1 MDCRVKPG
9 NDGKRTYYIG
19 SNVRI
24 ARCSVVTK
32 PQGCWR
38 PRSMIRLFGPAGK
51 GLMLFNSYP
60 FIFLFL
66 PIVLL
71 GYFALGR
78 LGNLAPVIWLATASL
93 AFYSF
98 SNWQFVALLVGSIAF
113 NYGIGYLLIAKKLRP
128 SARFAALTVGV
139 AGDLVV
145 LGIFKYAGF
154 LAANLNALL
163 STGITLHILLPVGIS
178 FYTFTQ
184 IAFLVDAY
192 RGNVARYALPHYAL
206 FVTYFPHLIA
216 GPILHHKD
224 MIPQFERAETKRP
237 DAHLLLCGL
246 IIFAI
251 GLFKKTGLADGIQ
264 PLVSLAFGPNAP
276 TFDQAWIGALAYTFQ
291 LYFDFSGYSDMAI
304 GISLMFGIFLPLNF
318 NSPYKAKNI
327 IDFWR
332 RWHMT
337 LSQFL
342 RDYLYISLGGNR
354 HGPVLRYVNLMI
366 TMLLGGLW
374 HGAAWT
380 FVVWGALHGAYL
392 CINHAWNNY
401 GPPVPPRLAPLANV
415 AALLLT
421 FLSVVIAWVFF
432 RADSLDSA
440 LYVLSKM
447 ADPSHVAFGR
457 GEIANFGLI
466 VIYAA
471 LVWFA
476 PNTQAI
482 MGYDHKNRTV
492 GEKLSAWRLR
502 PLFLYA
508 AAAVLAFGILG
519 IQQHSEFIYFR
530 F

>member
-1 MDCRVKPG
+1 
-9 NDGKRTYYIG
+9 
-19 SNVRI
+19 
-24 ARCSVVTK
+24 
-32 PQGCWR
+32 
-38 PRSMIRLFGPAGK
+38 
-51 GLMLFNSYP
+51 MLT
-60 FIFLFL
+60 L
-66 PIVLL
+66 
-71 GYFALGR
+71 
-78 LGNLAPVIWLATASL
+78 
-93 AFYSF
+93 
-98 SNWQFVALLVGSIAF
+98 
-113 NYGIGYLLIAKKLRP
+113 
-128 SARFAALTVGV
+128 GV
-139 AGDLVV
+139 AGDLLM

-154 LAANLNALL
+154 LAANLNAIF
-163 STGITLHILLPVGIS
+163 STGFTVNILLPVGIS

-224 MIPQFERAETKRP
+224 MIPQFERAEAKRP
-237 DAHLLLCGL
+237 DPHLILCGL

-251 GLFKKTGLADGIQ
+251 GLFKKTCLADGIQ
-264 PLVSLAFGPNAP
+264 PLVALAFGPNAP

-318 NSPYKAKNI
+318 NSPYKATSI

-342 RDYLYISLGGNR
+342 RDYLYIPLGGNR
-354 HGPVLRYVNLMI
+354 RGRVLRYVNLMI

-392 CINHAWNNY
+392 CINHAWNNF
-401 GPPVPPRLAPLANV
+401 GPTIAPRLA
-415 AALLLT
+415 
-421 FLSVVIAWVFF
+421 
-432 RADSLDSA
+432 RAGECRRAHADIPCGRRRLGVLPRRQHASA
-440 LYVLSKM
+440 LYVLSRM
-447 ADPSHVAFGR
+447 ADPTHIAFGR
-457 GEIANFGLI
+457 GEIAYALFI
-466 VIYAA
+466 AIYAA
-471 LVWFA
+471 IAWFA

-482 MGYDHKNRTV
+482 MGYDHENRIV
-492 GEKLSAWRLR
+492 GEKLGAWRMR

-508 AAAVLAFGILG
+508 TAAVLAFGILG

>member
-1 MDCRVKPG
+1 
-9 NDGKRTYYIG
+9 
-19 SNVRI
+19 
-24 ARCSVVTK
+24 
-32 PQGCWR
+32 
-38 PRSMIRLFGPAGK
+38 
-51 GLMLFNSYP
+51 MLFNSYL
-60 FIFLFL
+60 FMFAFL
-66 PIVLL
+66 PVALA

-78 LGNLAPVIWLATASL
+78 SSNLAPVVWLALASL
-93 AFYSF
+93 AFYAF
-98 SNWQFVALLVGSIAF
+98 SNWQFVLLLLGSIAF
-113 NYGIGYLLIAKKLRP
+113 NYGVGYLLIERKLH
-128 SARFAALTVGV
+128 AGLRFAVLTVGV
-139 AGDLVV
+139 AGDLLL

-154 LAANLNALL
+154 VALNLNAVFA
-163 STGITLHILLPVGIS
+163 TGFVVNILLPVGIS

-216 GPILHHKD
+216 GPILHHRD
-224 MIPQFERAETKRP
+224 MIPQFERAEAKRP
-237 DAHLLLCGL
+237 DPHLILCGL

-251 GLFKKTGLADGIQ
+251 GLFKKTCLADGIQ
-264 PLVSLAFGPNAP
+264 PLVAVAFGPNTP

-318 NSPYKAKNI
+318 NSPYKATSI

-342 RDYLYISLGGNR
+342 RDYLYIPLGGNR
-354 HGPVLRYVNLMI
+354 HGALLRYVNLGI

-392 CINHAWNNY
+392 CVNHAWNNF
-401 GPPVPPRLAPLANV
+401 GPKVAPRFAWLANLAGLV
-415 AALLLT
+415 LT
-421 FLSVVIAWVFF
+421 FLAVVVAWVFF
-432 RADSLDSA
+432 RADSLTSA
-440 LYVLSKM
+440 LSVLSKM
-447 ADPSHVAFGR
+447 ADPGNIAFGR
-457 GEIANFGLI
+457 LEIAQTVFIL
-466 VIYAA
+466 IYAGIA
-471 LVWFA
+471 WLG
-476 PNTQAI
+476 PNTQQI
-482 MGYDHKNRTV
+482 MDYDHKNRTV
-492 GEKLSAWRLR
+492 GEGLSAWRLR
-502 PLFLYA
+502 PLLIYA
-508 AAAVLAFGILG
+508 SAAVLAFGILG

>member
-1 MDCRVKPG
+1 
-9 NDGKRTYYIG
+9 
-19 SNVRI
+19 
-24 ARCSVVTK
+24 
-32 PQGCWR
+32 
-38 PRSMIRLFGPAGK
+38 
-51 GLMLFNSYP
+51 MLFNSYP

-66 PIVLL
+66 PVVLL

-78 LGNLAPVIWLATASL
+78 RGNLAPAIWLALASL

-98 SNWQFVALLVGSIAF
+98 SNWPFVALLLGSILF
-113 NYGIGYLLIAKKLRP
+113 NYMIGFLLIASKLRAG
-128 SARFAALTVGV
+128 SRRAILTIGV
-139 AGDLVV
+139 AGDLLV

-154 LAANLNALL
+154 LAANLNALFA
-163 STGITLHILLPVGIS
+163 TGFTVNILLPVGIS

-216 GPILHHKD
+216 GPILHHRD
-224 MIPQFERAETKRP
+224 MIPQFERVETKRP
-237 DAHLLLCGL
+237 DPHLILCGL

-251 GLFKKTGLADGIQ
+251 GLFKKTCLADGIQ
-264 PLVSLAFGPNAP
+264 PLVSQAFGPNAP

-318 NSPYKAKNI
+318 NSPYKARSI
-327 IDFWR
+327 IEFWR

-342 RDYLYISLGGNR
+342 RDYLYIPLGGNR
-354 HGPVLRYVNLMI
+354 RGALLRYVNLLI

-380 FVVWGALHGAYL
+380 FVAWGALHGAYL
-392 CINHAWNNY
+392 CINHAWNNF
-401 GPPVPPRLAPLANV
+401 GPKAPPRLAPLADV
-415 AALLLT
+415 AGVVLT
-421 FLSVVIAWVFF
+421 FVAVVIAWVFF
-432 RADSLDSA
+432 RADSMASA
-440 LYVLSKM
+440 LQVLSRM
-447 ADPSHVAFGR
+447 ADPAHVAFGK
-457 GEIANFGLI
+457 GELAYASFIA
-466 VIYAA
+466 IYAA
-471 LVWFA
+471 IAWFA

-482 MGYDHKNRTV
+482 MGYDHEQRIV
-492 GEKLSAWRLR
+492 GEKLRGLR
-502 PLFLYA
+502 MRPWFLYA
-508 AAAVLAFGILG
+508 SAAVLAFGILG

>member
-1 MDCRVKPG
+1 
-9 NDGKRTYYIG
+9 
-19 SNVRI
+19 
-24 ARCSVVTK
+24 
-32 PQGCWR
+32 
-38 PRSMIRLFGPAGK
+38 
-51 GLMLFNSYP
+51 MLFNSYQ

-66 PIVLL
+66 PIALA
-71 GYFALGR
+71 GYFVLGR
-78 LGNLAPVIWLATASL
+78 LGNLAPVIWLALASL
-93 AFYSF
+93 VFYSV
-98 SNWQFVALLVGSIAF
+98 SNWQFVLLLLASIAF
-113 NYGIGYLLIAKKLRP
+113 NYVIGLLLLSKWLGP
-128 SARFAALTVGV
+128 GPRFAALAIGV
-139 AGDLVV
+139 AGDILT
-145 LGIFKYAGF
+145 LGYFKYAGF
-154 LAANLNALL
+154 LAANLNAIF
-163 STGITLHILLPVGIS
+163 STGLTLNILLPVGIS

-192 RGNVARYALPHYAL
+192 RGKVARYALPHYAL

-224 MIPQFERAETKRP
+224 MIPQFERAEAKRP
-237 DAHLLLCGL
+237 DAHLILCGV

-251 GLFKKTGLADGIQ
+251 GLFKKTCLADGIQ

-318 NSPYKAKNI
+318 NSPYKATSI

-342 RDYLYISLGGNR
+342 RDYLYIPLGGNR

-366 TMLLGGLW
+366 TMVLGGLW

-401 GPPVPPRLAPLANV
+401 GPAIAPRFAPVAN
-415 AALLLT
+415 AAAFILT

-432 RADSLDSA
+432 RADSMA
-440 LYVLSKM
+440 TAIHVLSKM
-447 ADPSHVAFGR
+447 ANPTQIAFGR
-457 GEIANFGLI
+457 VEMTYTLFII
-466 VIYAA
+466 IYAA
-471 LVWFA
+471 IALFA

-492 GEKLSAWRLR
+492 GPAPGALPLR
-502 PLFLYA
+502 PLLLYA
-508 AAAVLAFGILG
+508 SAAALAFGILG
-519 IQQHSEFIYFR
+519 IQQQSEFIYFR